1 MLLLKCPLNFVKFLL
16 ILELGIFFVLIFE
29 MECFEMVKEIQKHL
43 RLLLLVVIL
52 VSADWAMTNAIAMDV
67 LDVGNQLKVIQ
78 IALKAVRA
86 MV

>member
-1 MLLLKCPLNFVKFLL
+1 
-16 ILELGIFFVLIFE
+16 
-29 MECFEMVKEIQKHL
+29 MVKEIQKHL